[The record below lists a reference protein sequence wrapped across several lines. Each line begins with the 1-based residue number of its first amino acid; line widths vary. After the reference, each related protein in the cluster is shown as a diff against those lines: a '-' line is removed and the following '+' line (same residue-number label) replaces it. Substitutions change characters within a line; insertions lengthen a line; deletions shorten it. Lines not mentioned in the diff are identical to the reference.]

1 MCRNTIYYFILVM
14 AMAIV
19 PQAQAQTQGQ
29 AQVQAQVQAQNVM
42 EAPPPPEVAQEQI
55 APLSDTVPLEQP
67 IPTAEI
73 ETQTEPIAATEI
85 QAPNETE
92 TMPDEF
98 GTRFNQTNDNQYT
111 LGVNDLVEVTVLRHP
126 EVSGEFM
133 INNDG
138 QIQYEFVGDISVA
151 GLTKN
156 EASKVIAEALSRYI
170 ISPEVTVK
178 ITGYNSK
185 VVYVIGE
192 VSHPGKIYMR
202 GDTITIREALIQAGL
217 PTLSAKGKKSS
228 LITPS
233 ADGKPRQIQ
242 VNVDKLLMK
251 GDLRE
256 NYVMK
261 PGDTLYVPP
270 TAMAKVMRVIQPV
283 AAPISTAAGTGRTV
297 MTGF

>member
-1 MCRNTIYYFILVM
+1 MRSDRFNYLNKIFLALV
-14 AMAIV
+14 ASLLATHAYAQDLAD
-19 PQAQAQTQGQ
+19 PQSDQAAAATTEAATGLTQ
-29 AQVQAQVQAQNVM
+29 
-42 EAPPPPEVAQEQI
+42 
-55 APLSDTVPLEQP
+55 PLPSAERV
-67 IPTAEI
+67 IPTNTDTTSDEKIIPVDAD
-73 ETQTEPIAATEI
+73 ATV
-85 QAPNETE
+85 TE

-98 GTRFNQTNDNQYT
+98 GERLSLSHDDEYT
-111 LGVNDLVEVTVLRHP
+111 LGVNDVVEVAVLRHP
-126 EVSGEFM
+126 EVTGEYM
-133 INNDG
+133 VNNDG
-138 QIQYEFVGDISVA
+138 KIQYEFVGDIIVA

-156 EASKVIAEALSRYI
+156 EASKVIADVLSQYI

-192 VSHPGKIYMR
+192 VAHPGKIYMR

-217 PTLSAKGKKSS
+217 PTLTAKGKKSA

-233 ADGKPRQIQ
+233 ANGKPKQVK
-242 VNVDKLLMK
+242 VNVDKLLIE

-270 TAMAKVMRVIQPV
+270 TIMAKVMRVIQPV
-283 AAPISTAAGTGRTV
+283 TAPISNAAGTGRTV